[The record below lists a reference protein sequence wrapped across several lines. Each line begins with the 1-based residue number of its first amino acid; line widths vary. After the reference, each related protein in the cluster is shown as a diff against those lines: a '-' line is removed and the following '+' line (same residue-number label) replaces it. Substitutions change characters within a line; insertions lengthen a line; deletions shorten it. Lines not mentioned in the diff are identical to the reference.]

1 MKGNIGLFRTKESF
15 RILNIPVEVT
25 RQCHVASS
33 FHVKP
38 LLRWIQ
44 VDRDFLFIG
53 LEKDTAHIF
62 FGNQSTIQKVDSIKL
77 SLDEQCISFLKQ
89 IMEKAGPRL
98 FFAGDK
104 KLAEKIFSKLKYK
117 NVFIFPIA
125 PFFSDDN
132 LAEICIAIR
141 KILSREAKETLNKA
155 LLEFHYADEINL
167 AKKNIFQISK
177 AAIQGKVKKLIIADG
192 INVFGK
198 VDKKTGKLA
207 IHPFDL
213 NHEDDDVLDDLAQ
226 TVLAL
231 GGEVV
236 IAPQEQIPKGRPI
249 LAILSYE
256 GTDFNKNE
264 DINNFEILKEKMI

>member
-1 MKGNIGLFRTKESF
+1 M
-15 RILNIPVEVT
+15 
-25 RQCHVASS
+25 
-33 FHVKP
+33 KP